1 MDKVIKLSMNDQKDI
16 IISITDSED
25 YIIRNNNRL
34 LSAKSIYDLLKYS
47 EGDSYSYEEIAAE
60 GKDKLVLLKVKDLL
74 KSITD
79 EIVKI
84 SITVQDNDLEE
95 KINDF
100 D

>member
-1 MDKVIKLSMNDQKDI
+1 MDKVIKLSMNEQKDI

-47 EGDSYSYEEIAAE
+47 EGDSYSYEEITAE

-95 KINDF
+95 KINNF